1 MTRREYCISALA
13 STLINSI
20 GISYPSQEHNR
31 RRPDCAFFNCR
42 LASSTAGADEVGMTA
57 SSSSPSVKAPA
68 AKRGKKGKAN
78 AIEEAAVVDEGGATA
93 AAKRRAVSTRANG
106 RAKKADDD
114 AEEGGV
120 TGDEVEESEEKAKK
134 ANNNP
139 KRAARTVSR
148 KVESAEATMID
159 HEAPKTRAG
168 RSGRSKKKG
177 ADEAEAATEEEE
189 ETGNEEAQPG
199 SEEVRQR
206 KGPTK
211 TKGGRGRKASSDDH
225 QGEMSEKENDEPEAL
240 VEEEKVETEKKKGK
254 KQPATAAPT
263 VSPSVEQTPKPRN
276 DAASFGVHIKAA
288 TKKNRKGDTSSSSA
302 LADAAG
308 KLNLSSSDSAH
319 TSTSALSS
327 MNASRNHNHSS
338 DTTPQLLA
346 SVSTAD
352 DVEIRDGNADDK
364 AAMEEDAE
372 EEEAEEQQGTIK
384 PLAKLTNLSEAE
396 LAMTVE
402 EWMKQEV
409 EKACEELRIKGMR
422 QIEHLRE
429 SADRDRRRIEGIL
442 RGG

>member
-1 MTRREYCISALA
+1 MTRREYCLSALS
-13 STLINSI
+13 STLPNLI

-57 SSSSPSVKAPA
+57 SSSSSSVKAQA

-93 AAKRRAVSTRANG
+93 AAKGRAVSTRANG

-134 ANNNP
+134 ASSKP

-189 ETGNEEAQPG
+189 ETGDEEAQPG

-211 TKGGRGRKASSDDH
+211 TKGGRGRKASNDEQ
-225 QGEMSEKENDEPEAL
+225 QGETSEKENDEPEASIEK
-240 VEEEKVETEKKKGK
+240 EETKKKGK

-263 VSPSVEQTPKPRN
+263 ASPSVEQTPKPRN
-276 DAASFGVHIKAA
+276 DAASFGGEIKAA

-327 MNASRNHNHSS
+327 MNASKSHNHSS

-352 DVEIRDGNADDK
+352 DVEMGDGDADDK

-384 PLAKLTNLSEAE
+384 PLAELANLSEAE